1 MHRTITRQGY
11 QLKMAIAPSSVH
23 DLLPDRQ
30 LPGFETLFFAM
41 SLDTEVKCYNTRG
54 VILTLNTVIKMSVS
68 IYLTFVELEIL

>member
-1 MHRTITRQGY
+1 MHRIITRQGY
-11 QLKMAIAPSSVH
+11 RLKMAIAPSSVH

-30 LPGFETLFFAM
+30 LPGFKTRPLVM

-54 VILTLNTVIKMSVS
+54 VILTLITVIKTSLS